1 MGLLGYY
8 CKIPKTKI
16 YVKDFMQ
23 SLSTGILKE
32 LFYRNELLLFRQRG
46 NDIIMKTGFYL
57 KEGTVGS
64 YSRISAI

>member
-1 MGLLGYY
+1 
-8 CKIPKTKI
+8 
-16 YVKDFMQ
+16 MQ

-32 LFYRNELLLFRQRG
+32 LFYKNELLLFRQRG

-64 YSRISAI
+64 YSRTSAI